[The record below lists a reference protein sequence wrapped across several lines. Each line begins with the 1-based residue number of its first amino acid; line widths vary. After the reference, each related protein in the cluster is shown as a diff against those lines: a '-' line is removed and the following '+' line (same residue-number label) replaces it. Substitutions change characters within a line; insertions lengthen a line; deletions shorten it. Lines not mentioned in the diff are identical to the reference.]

1 MMIKN
6 RKKKMLM
13 IIKTNNSSYDWKW
26 VAVVNNDEII
36 IKIQNLIQKR
46 NNLSNLSLSEK
57 NTQSEKINKQ
67 IKDLKNILNNSNDI
81 EMSQLDNDTI
91 IINNNKTIFG

>member
-1 MMIKN
+1 
-6 RKKKMLM
+6 M